1 MKPLMKRPCRGVRR
15 QRGMALVCALFLM
28 LGTAMFAMSV
38 ARMALASLASAER
51 ERDRAVA
58 RAAAEAALRDGER
71 DVNGAATHDA
81 CDDGAPRH
89 GTCGGAD
96 PPEPD
101 PPDWQT
107 TDLAAPDAA
116 GVVPYGAVTGA
127 RMAVGGALLPARLP
141 AYLVERLASTGQGA
155 VFRIT
160 AIGFGTRAA
169 TRTVL
174 QSLYR
179 VPAGAAGK
187 DGAPASRIGWREI
200 ANWPELH
207 ARATR

>member
-1 MKPLMKRPCRGVRR
+1 MKPLMKPPCCGARR
-15 QRGMALVCALFLM
+15 QRGLALVCALFLM

-38 ARMALASLASAER
+38 ARMALASMASAER

-58 RAAAEAALRDGER
+58 RVAAEAALRDGER
-71 DVNGAATHDA
+71 DVAGAAAHDA
-81 CDDGAPRH
+81 CDAAPRH

-96 PPEPD
+96 PPEPPD

-127 RMAVGGALLPARLP
+127 RMAVGGELLPVRLP
-141 AYLVERLASTGQGA
+141 AYLVERLAPTGQGA

-169 TRTVL
+169 TRVVL

-179 VPAGAAGK
+179 MPAGAAGK
-187 DGAPASRIGWREI
+187 DGAPTGRVGWREI